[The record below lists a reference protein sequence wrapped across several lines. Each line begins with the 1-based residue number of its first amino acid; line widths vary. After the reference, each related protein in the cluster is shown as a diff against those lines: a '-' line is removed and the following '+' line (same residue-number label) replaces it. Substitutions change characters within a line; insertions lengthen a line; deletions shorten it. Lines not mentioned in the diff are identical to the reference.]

1 MTKKTNKAKELLELL
16 YSELD
21 WVFDDKIKYFKEESK
36 NEDDEEYLS
45 YLIWLRSE
53 IKDELN
59 IKQNDELIKQSNKS
73 IKH

>member
-1 MTKKTNKAKELLELL
+1 MTKKTNKTKELLELL
-16 YSELD
+16 YNELD

-36 NEDDEEYLS
+36 NDDDEEYLS

>member
-1 MTKKTNKAKELLELL
+1 MTKKINKAKELLEHL

-53 IKDELN
+53 IKDMLN